1 MGAPMTRI
9 LVAVDGSGQS
19 ERAVEYVGALFRD
32 TPGVQVMLFHVLK
45 PIPREL
51 LEHGGSEN
59 PQAEDTLSRKLRT
72 EQEEW
77 IQRESAR
84 EYPILAQALDVLGKA
99 GFPLDRATTGF
110 GHEED
115 VVRNILE
122 EARAGHYGTVV
133 VGRHRNQ
140 GTKRL
145 FGKDTVEQLLRD
157 AKDVAV
163 WVVE

>member
-1 MGAPMTRI
+1 MRPI
-9 LVAVDGSGQS
+9 LIAVDGSGQS
-19 ERAVEYVGALFRD
+19 DRAVEYTGALLRE
-32 TPGVQVMLFHVLK
+32 TSGARVTLFHVLK

-59 PQAEDTLSRKLRT
+59 PQAEEQLSKRLRT

-77 IQRESAR
+77 IQTESAR

-99 GFPLDRATTGF
+99 GFPLDRATTKF

-122 EARAGHYGTVV
+122 EARAGNYGTVV
-133 VGRHRNQ
+133 VGRHRSQ

>member
-1 MGAPMTRI
+1 MTRI
-9 LVAVDGSGQS
+9 LIAVDGSGES
-19 ERAVEYVGALFRD
+19 ERAVAYVGTLLRQ
-32 TPGVQVMLFHVLK
+32 TPDVHVTLFHVLK

-59 PQAEDTLSRKLRT
+59 PKVEEGLSRTLRAQ
-72 EQEEW
+72 QEEW
-77 IQRESAR
+77 IQAESAR

-99 GFPLDRATTGF
+99 GFPLDRAATGF

-122 EARAGHYGTVV
+122 EASAGDYGTVV

>member
-1 MGAPMTRI
+1 MTRMLI
-9 LVAVDGSGQS
+9 AVDGSGQS
-19 ERAVEYVGALFRD
+19 ERAVEYVGALLRE
-32 TPGVQVMLFHVLK
+32 TPEVQVTLFHVLK

-59 PQAEDTLSRKLRT
+59 PQVEDTLSQTLRAQ
-72 EQEEW
+72 QEEW
-77 IQRESAR
+77 VQTESAR

-99 GFPLDRATTGF
+99 GFPLDRATTKF

-122 EARAGHYGTVV
+122 EARAGNYGTIV

-145 FGKDTVEQLLRD
+145 FGKDTVDHLLRD
-157 AKDVAV
+157 AKDVTV

>member
-1 MGAPMTRI
+1 MIRI
-9 LVAVDGSGQS
+9 LVAVDGSGES
-19 ERAVEYVGALFRD
+19 ERAVQYVGALLRQTAD
-32 TPGVQVMLFHVLK
+32 VQVTLFHVLK
-45 PIPREL
+45 PIPREF

-59 PQAEDTLSRKLRT
+59 PQVEDSLSRKLRT
-72 EQEEW
+72 QQEEW
-77 IQRESAR
+77 IQTESVR

-99 GFPLDRATTGF
+99 GFPLDRATTKF

-122 EARAGHYGTVV
+122 EARAGDCGTIV
-133 VGRHRNQ
+133 VGRHRSQ

-145 FGKDTVEQLLRD
+145 FGKDTVDQLLRD
-157 AKDVAV
+157 AKEVAV

>member
-1 MGAPMTRI
+1 MTRI
-9 LVAVDGSGQS
+9 LIAVDGSGQS
-19 ERAVEYVGALFRD
+19 ERAVEYVGGLLRA
-32 TPGVQVMLFHVLK
+32 TPDVQVTLFHVLK

-59 PQAEDTLSRKLRT
+59 PKTEDGLSRTLRNQ
-72 EQEEW
+72 QEEW
-77 IQRESAR
+77 IQAESAR

-99 GFPLDRATTGF
+99 GFPLDRAATSF

-122 EARAGHYGTVV
+122 EARAGSYGTVV
-133 VGRHRNQ
+133 VGRHRSH

-157 AKDVAV
+157 AKDLAV

>member
-1 MGAPMTRI
+1 MTRI
-9 LVAVDGSGQS
+9 LIAVDGSGQS
-19 ERAVEYVGALFRD
+19 ERAVEYVGTLLRETPDALV
-32 TPGVQVMLFHVLK
+32 TLFHVLK

-59 PQAEDTLSRKLRT
+59 PQAEDRLSRSLRSQ
-72 EQEEW
+72 QEEW
-77 IQRESAR
+77 IQTESAR
-84 EYPILAQALDVLGKA
+84 EYPILAQALEVLGKA
-99 GFPLDRATTGF
+99 GFPLDRAATKF

-122 EARAGHYGTVV
+122 EARACDCGTIV

-145 FGKDTVEQLLRD
+145 FGKDTVDRLLGE
-157 AKDVAV
+157 AKEVTV

>member
-1 MGAPMTRI
+1 MRRI
-9 LVAVDGSGQS
+9 LIAVDGSAES
-19 ERAVEYVGALFRD
+19 ERAVDYVGAMLRE
-32 TPGVQVMLFHVLK
+32 TPDVRVKLFHVLK

-59 PQAEDTLSRKLRT
+59 PQAEERLSQKLRT
-72 EQEEW
+72 EQEAW
-77 IQRESAR
+77 IQAESAR

-99 GFPLDRATTGF
+99 GFPLDRASTAF

-122 EARAGHYGTVV
+122 EAQAGDYGTIVI
-133 VGRHRNQ
+133 GRHRSQ

-145 FGKDTVEQLLRD
+145 FGKDTVERLLRD
-157 AKDVAV
+157 AKDLAL